1 MSKQIFS
8 KIAKIGEEIRKVEL
22 SQELIK
28 VELSIADDLSK
39 IASDLDSLYSQHL
52 DAVQEI
58 EKLEAEYKQF
68 IQVQKAVISLAKNA
82 NKSVNASNK
91 YFDKVSKAS
100 DTLAKYED
108 MANRLGVNPKE
119 SAEYNKANAAWE
131 RGRKNFTGFGGDLDS
146 RVNEIKRGLGI

>member
-1 MSKQIFS
+1 MKPQQSVYNIL
-8 KIAKIGEEIRKVEL
+8 AKAQVRKVEFA
-22 SQELIK
+22 
-28 VELSIADDLSK
+28 IADDLSK

-58 EKLEAEYKQF
+58 EKLEAEYKQYL
-68 IQVQKAVISLAKNA
+68 QVQKAVISLAKKA

-91 YFDKVSKAS
+91 YFDKVSKAT

-119 SAEYNKANAAWE
+119 SAEYNKADAAWVK
-131 RGRKNFTGFGGDLDS
+131 GRNLTSFGGGLDG

>member
-1 MSKQIFS
+1 MRPIQRIFNI
-8 KIAKIGEEIRKVEL
+8 IASQEPRKVEL
-22 SQELIK
+22 A
-28 VELSIADDLSK
+28 IADDLSK

-68 IQVQKAVISLAKNA
+68 IQVQKAVISLAKKA

-91 YFDKVSKAS
+91 YFDKVFKAS

-131 RGRKNFTGFGGDLDS
+131 QGRKNLTGFGGGLDG

>member
-1 MSKQIFS
+1 MKKEQSIQSVFNKLHKFS
-8 KIAKIGEEIRKVEL
+8 AKEEPMKVEL
-22 SQELIK
+22 A
-28 VELSIADDLSK
+28 IADDLSK

-91 YFDKVSKAS
+91 YFDKVFKAS
-100 DTLAKYED
+100 DTLGKYED

-131 RGRKNFTGFGGDLDS
+131 QGRKNLTGYGGNLDG
-146 RVNEIKRGLGI
+146 RVDEIKRGLGI

>member
-68 IQVQKAVISLAKNA
+68 LQVQKAVISLAKNA

-91 YFDKVSKAS
+91 YFDKVFKAS
-100 DTLAKYED
+100 DTLGKYED

-131 RGRKNFTGFGGDLDS
+131 QGRKNLTGYGGNLDG
-146 RVNEIKRGLGI
+146 RVDEIKRGLGI

>member
-1 MSKQIFS
+1 MNKHIFS
-8 KIAKIGEEIRKVEL
+8 KIAKIGEEIREVEL